1 MRAETRLRLTRRGW
15 GLLIGG
21 LVLALAADLFKHE
34 PLRYCGLVLAAVPVV
49 VYLLGLIFPPRLT
62 ITRTVYPSTVSAG
75 DRLRVVVEVQ
85 NRSVVPLPAA
95 AYADTITG
103 AQARSVGG
111 VLRAIGSRLHPRE
124 GRRRSRIAY
133 GLSELRRGIQ
143 TVGPLYLEHI
153 DGLGVTRR
161 VSELGDAQTIEVWPS
176 IRDVAALEIP
186 AQREGAETEVAL
198 GHAGEADDVVTR
210 EYRRGDAMRRVHWR
224 ATARVGE
231 LQVRQEEHHRET
243 VARVLL
249 DTAPGGSEAA
259 FELAVSV
266 AASVHTRLHELGYDT
281 EVFTTHPAEDIEGGM
296 LDQIRTPA
304 SAALDEVMRRYM
316 LVQPAAADAEALP
329 ALPPKQSPVVYVGL
343 VREQPAPA
351 ELVDLAAGAGSAVAV
366 LIRPA
371 AKVPLAAREAARFDR
386 AGWRVV
392 GMDASARDPWQVR
405 T

>member
-1 MRAETRLRLTRRGW
+1 MGAETRLRLTRRGW

-21 LVLALAADLFKHE
+21 VVLALVADLLKHE
-34 PLRYCGLVLAAVPVV
+34 SLRYCGVVIAAVPVV
-49 VYLLGLIFPPRLT
+49 VYLLGMVFPPRLT
-62 ITRTVYPSTVSAG
+62 ITRTVYPATVSAG

-85 NRSVVPLPAA
+85 NQSVVPLPAA

-143 TVGPLYLEHI
+143 SVGPLYLEHI
-153 DGLGVTRR
+153 DGLGITRR

-186 AQREGAETEVAL
+186 AQREGIETEVAL
-198 GHAGEADDVVTR
+198 GHAGEADDVMTR

-231 LQVRQEEHHRET
+231 LQVRQEEHHGET

-249 DTAPGGSEAA
+249 DTAPGADEAA

-266 AASVHTRLHELGYDT
+266 AASVHQRLHDLGYDT
-281 EVFTTHPAEDIEGGM
+281 EVFTTHPAEDIEGAS

-304 SAALDEVMRRYM
+304 ATPLDEVMRRYM

-329 ALPPKQSPVVYVGL
+329 ALPPKHTPLVYVGI
-343 VREQPAPA
+343 VRDEPAA
-351 ELVDLAAGAGSAVAV
+351 TELLELAAGAGSALAV
-366 LIRPA
+366 LIRSA
-371 AKVPLAAREAARFDR
+371 ANASLAAREAARFDH

-392 GMDASARDPWQVR
+392 AMDASARDPWQVR
-405 T
+405 P

>member
-1 MRAETRLRLTRRGW
+1 MGAETRLRLTRRGW

-21 LVLALAADLFKHE
+21 VVLALVADLLKHE
-34 PLRYCGLVLAAVPVV
+34 PLRYCGVVIAAVPVV
-49 VYLLGLIFPPRLT
+49 VYLLGMVFPPRLT
-62 ITRTVYPSTVSAG
+62 ITRTVYPATVSAG

-85 NRSVVPLPAA
+85 NQSVVPLPAA

-186 AQREGAETEVAL
+186 AQREGIETEVAL
-198 GHAGEADDVVTR
+198 GHAGEADDVMTR

-231 LQVRQEEHHRET
+231 LQVRQEEHHSET

-249 DTAPGGSEAA
+249 DTAPGADEAA

-266 AASVHTRLHELGYDT
+266 AASVHQRLHDLGYDT
-281 EVFTTHPAEDIEGGM
+281 EVFTTHPAEDIEGAT

-304 SAALDEVMRRYM
+304 ATPLDEVMRRYM
-316 LVQPAAADAEALP
+316 LVQPATPDAEALP
-329 ALPPKQSPVVYVGL
+329 ALPPKHAPVVYVGI
-343 VREQPAPA
+343 VRDQPAA
-351 ELVDLAAGAGSAVAV
+351 TELLELAAGAGSALAV
-366 LIRPA
+366 LIRSA
-371 AKVPLAAREAARFDR
+371 ANASLAAREAARFDH

-392 GMDASARDPWQVR
+392 AMDASARDPWRVR
-405 T
+405 P

>member
-1 MRAETRLRLTRRGW
+1 MGAETRLRLTRRGW

-21 LVLALAADLFKHE
+21 VVLALVADLLKHE
-34 PLRYCGLVLAAVPVV
+34 SLRYCGVVIAAVPVV
-49 VYLLGLIFPPRLT
+49 VYLIGMVFPPRLT
-62 ITRTVYPSTVSAG
+62 ITRTVYPATVSAG

-85 NRSVVPLPAA
+85 NQSVVPLPAA

-111 VLRAIGSRLHPRE
+111 VLRAIGSRFHPRE

-186 AQREGAETEVAL
+186 AQREGIETEVAL
-198 GHAGEADDVVTR
+198 GHAGEADDVMTR

-231 LQVRQEEHHRET
+231 LQVRQEEHHSET

-249 DTAPGGSEAA
+249 DTAPGADEAA

-266 AASVHTRLHELGYDT
+266 AASVHQRLHDLGYDT
-281 EVFTTHPAEDIEGGM
+281 EVFTTHPAEDIEGAT

-304 SAALDEVMRRYM
+304 ATPLDEVMRRYM
-316 LVQPAAADAEALP
+316 LVQPAAPDAEALP
-329 ALPPKQSPVVYVGL
+329 ALPPKHTPVVYVGI
-343 VREQPAPA
+343 VRDQPAA
-351 ELVDLAAGAGSAVAV
+351 TELLELAAGAGSAVAV
-366 LIRPA
+366 LIRSA
-371 AKVPLAAREAARFDR
+371 ANASLAAREAARFDH

-392 GMDASARDPWQVR
+392 AMDASARDPWQVR
-405 T
+405 P

>member
-1 MRAETRLRLTRRGW
+1 MGAETRLRLTRRGW

-21 LVLALAADLFKHE
+21 VVLALVADLLKHE
-34 PLRYCGLVLAAVPVV
+34 SLRYCGVVIAAVPVV
-49 VYLLGLIFPPRLT
+49 VYLIGMVFPPRLT
-62 ITRTVYPSTVSAG
+62 ITRTVYPATVSAG

-85 NRSVVPLPAA
+85 NQSVVPLPAA

-111 VLRAIGSRLHPRE
+111 VLRAIGSRFHPRE

-186 AQREGAETEVAL
+186 AQREGIEAEVAL
-198 GHAGEADDVVTR
+198 GHAGEADDVMTR

-231 LQVRQEEHHRET
+231 LQVRQEEHHSET

-249 DTAPGGSEAA
+249 DTAPGADEAA

-266 AASVHTRLHELGYDT
+266 AASVHQRLHDLGYDT
-281 EVFTTHPAEDIEGGM
+281 EVFTTHPAEDIEGAT

-304 SAALDEVMRRYM
+304 ATPLDEVMRRYM
-316 LVQPAAADAEALP
+316 LVQPAAPDAEALP
-329 ALPPKQSPVVYVGL
+329 ALPPKHTPVVYVGI
-343 VREQPAPA
+343 VRDQPAA
-351 ELVDLAAGAGSAVAV
+351 TELLELAAGAGSAVAV
-366 LIRPA
+366 LIRSA
-371 AKVPLAAREAARFDR
+371 ANASLAAREAARFDH

-392 GMDASARDPWQVR
+392 AMDASARDPWQVR
-405 T
+405 P